1 MSREKGPD
9 KRSKFLRRIS
19 TVGGGIR
26 ETLQMAMGGIV
37 TDLREFIEKG
47 LFDDADLDQI
57 VAFHDNAEVL
67 WRSMIMTNPP
77 MNPSLVV
84 QRLSELERAC
94 RGPLDGFHVR
104 LRDLR
109 EKAETFERGRQHR

>member
-1 MSREKGPD
+1 MSRREGSS
-9 KRSKFLRRIS
+9 KRSKFLKRIS

-57 VAFHDNAEVL
+57 VAFHDDAEVL

-84 QRLSELERAC
+84 QRLAKLESVC
-94 RGPLDGFHVR
+94 HGPLDGFQLR
-104 LRDLR
+104 LSDLR
-109 EKAETFERGRQHR
+109 KKAETFERGRQHR